1 MKFPFSNLLP
11 QLTEEQEKERDKE
24 MEKVRASLSD
34 RLAMVGTAFVFLFLP
49 CILILLVI
57 CGLAMLLF

>member
-1 MKFPFSNLLP
+1 
-11 QLTEEQEKERDKE
+11 
-24 MEKVRASLSD
+24 MEKVRVSLSD

-57 CGLAMLLF
+57 CGLAMLLFGLL